1 MVALGVATAA
11 AALPAAAHAGPR
23 FDYRQVFTTPV
34 PGASTG
40 LDTQIVYKH
49 PGDPDAKPIPVRQ
62 EVFTFPVGTR
72 FDETVVP
79 NCTVPEE
86 ELRVVGRSAC
96 PDETWIGGG
105 VGNTS
110 MTGFPGAGETPIAAN
125 AFDYGSGRFRVL
137 GESEQLPL
145 RFVAQGRR
153 EGRVTTVDIPPTPGG
168 PPEGEG
174 ALRRIRNVF
183 PARSVGGRAYVRTP
197 RKCPSTGVWTF
208 KARLTFADGGVE
220 RNVHRMPCR
229 RKPKRWGGHALPSA
243 RPAH

>member
-1 MVALGVATAA
+1 MGAVGAA

-23 FDYRQVFTTPV
+23 FDYRQVFTTDV
-34 PGASTG
+34 PGASAG
-40 LDTQIVYKH
+40 LDTTILYKH
-49 PGDPDAKPIPVRQ
+49 PDDPNAKPIPVRQ

-79 NCTVPEE
+79 NCTVSDL
-86 ELRVVGRSAC
+86 ELRVQGRSAC

-105 VGNTS
+105 HGNTS
-110 MTGFPGAGETPIAAN
+110 MTGFPGAGETPILAN

-137 GESEQLPL
+137 GESEQFPV
-145 RFVAQGRR
+145 RAVAQGRR
-153 EGRVTTVDIPPTPGG
+153 EGRATTVDIPQTPGG

-174 ALRRIRNVF
+174 ALRRIHNVF
-183 PARSVGGRAYVRTP
+183 PARALGSRAYVRTP

-229 RKPKRWGGHALPSA
+229 RKPRRATGSG
-243 RPAH
+243 R